1 MILLILI
8 TKAVIRIGIILMGL
22 VLSFLCGFMSLQML
36 GQGEY
41 IPALVLALLCLLMV
55 ILLIRD
61 VNKTQR

>member
-1 MILLILI
+1 MLILI